1 MHPKSTSARTNIAA
15 DCTSNFFE
23 RGFNM
28 LVLNMSKNILVLDVG
43 VATNST
49 DTFSIRGV
57 SVGHDK
63 GIQFFKFIP

>member
-1 MHPKSTSARTNIAA
+1 
-15 DCTSNFFE
+15 
-23 RGFNM
+23 M
-28 LVLNMSKNILVLDVG
+28 LVLNMCKYILVLDVG

-49 DTFSIRGV
+49 DTFSISGV